1 MHEIFLCNFLLTFF
15 VRLSSLKRLSYE
27 LNVKVPEED
36 VHVYRAK
43 NKIKAFLMH
52 ASTTDIAY
60 QKTEAYKVTVDV
72 KARPPAVKGMAATS
86 LFGFFVTYPRVHKWT
101 GWIKDIH

>member
-1 MHEIFLCNFLLTFF
+1 MLKCLRFFQRNIFFSLPFSL
-15 VRLSSLKRLSYE
+15 RLSSLKRLSYE

-72 KARPPAVKGMAATS
+72 KAKPPAVKGMAAMTP
-86 LFGFFVTYPRVHKWT
+86 FGHKWVNSYFFNS
-101 GWIKDIH
+101 